1 VTAGNVIFGMQV
13 AMQEMQ
19 PIMEHCT
26 RHTDNMVKCE
36 QHCKVP
42 ITANALAVKIAKY
55 FETEGV
61 IYRIYNQ

>member
-1 VTAGNVIFGMQV
+1 
-13 AMQEMQ
+13 
-19 PIMEHCT
+19 
-26 RHTDNMVKCE
+26 MVKCE

-61 IYRIYNQ
+61 IGYITNNSVPIWSYCRALDAAYAK